1 MIKTDFIIKEHIIR
15 MRKYSSILLSFLV
28 YTLATFY
35 IGWNGWVWLQSFS
48 SVQSYGLYGAVVV
61 ILAYTYFLGQ
71 RFPSVLIFRI
81 IGAYWF
87 GFLQYSLMILPIS
100 DLIVWVLTF
109 TSVESATA
117 IFVVGWITIGVFIF
131 ILLLGTHNAYRP
143 AVSFYSLHI
152 PKKTNRK
159 TLKIAMA
166 SDMHFGGLSGKSH
179 LKRLVHMVN
188 EMEPDLIL
196 LPGDIVDDDSIFYI
210 KKNMRDE
217 MKKMKAPIGIYGVI
231 GNHEVY
237 SGAVPEFVEEM
248 KKSNVEILMDEVIK
262 IEDSF
267 YLVGRKDKTVHK
279 RKSFSDLLEN
289 LDKSM
294 PIIAMDHQPTDLQAA
309 ADNGVDLLLCGHT
322 HRGQM
327 APNHL
332 VTKRM
337 YELDWGYKQK
347 GSMHTIV
354 SSGFG
359 FWGPPLRLGSQ
370 SEIVQIEVTF
380 RP

>member
-1 MIKTDFIIKEHIIR
+1 
-15 MRKYSSILLSFLV
+15 MRKYTSFVFFLFG
-28 YTLATFY
+28 YSLITFY

-48 SVQSYGLYGAVVV
+48 SVDSAGLYAFIVAA
-61 ILAYTYFLGQ
+61 LAYTYFLGQ
-71 RFPSVLIFRI
+71 RFPTVLIFRI

-87 GFLQYSLMILPIS
+87 GFLQYSLMLLPIS
-100 DLIVWVLTF
+100 DLAVWLLDF
-109 TSVESATA
+109 TAINKTAA
-117 IFVVGWITIGVFIF
+117 IFVVGFITVAAYIVIF
-131 ILLLGTHNAYRP
+131 ILGSYNAYRP
-143 AVSFYSLHI
+143 SISYYSLQI

-179 LKRLVHMVN
+179 LKRLVRMMN
-188 EMEPDLIL
+188 EIEPDLVL
-196 LPGDIVDDDSIFYI
+196 MPGDIVDDDSVFYK
-210 KKNMRDE
+210 KKNMSEE
-217 MKKMKAPIGIYGVI
+217 MKKLKAPIGVYGVI

-237 SGAVPEFVEEM
+237 GYGRDISMFVEEM
-248 KKSNVEILMDEVIK
+248 KQSNVVILMDEVLK

-267 YLVGRKDKTVHK
+267 YLIGRKDKTV
-279 RKSFSDLLEN
+279 RRRNSFEELLEN

-309 ADNGVDLLLCGHT
+309 ADGGVDLLVCGHT

-332 VTKRM
+332 VTRRM
-337 YELDWGYKQK
+337 YEVDWGYKQK

-370 SEIVQIEVTF
+370 SEIVEIEVTF
-380 RP
+380 TS